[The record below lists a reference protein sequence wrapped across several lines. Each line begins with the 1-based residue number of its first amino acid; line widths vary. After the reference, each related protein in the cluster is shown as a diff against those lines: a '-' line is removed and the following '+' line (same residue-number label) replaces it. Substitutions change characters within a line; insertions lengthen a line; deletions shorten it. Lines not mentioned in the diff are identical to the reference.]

1 MLRVSNE
8 NMFQL
13 VIDTFRTRSSDIFEA
28 LQQHLFLSIVSIL
41 IATVISVPT
50 GILIARRKKIAE
62 PVIGIASVF
71 QTVPSLAL
79 FGFLLPIFGIGN
91 ITAIIALSIYALLPI
106 LRNTYTGILSV
117 DQSAVEAGRG
127 MGMTNNQILR
137 MIELPL
143 ALPIIMAGLR
153 TATVL
158 TIGVATLAAFIGAGG
173 LGDIIYRGLS
183 TTRNELVLA
192 GAIPAA
198 VLAIVIDLILKR
210 VEMATDP
217 KRRKKISWKKA
228 LYVLIPVAILVGF
241 FGLRGGTSKDTI
253 VIAGKKWT
261 EQYILPYIIAEYVKD
276 KTNYKVKVED
286 GLGETPILTEAIQKG
301 DIDMFVEYTGT
312 GLLTILKEKYNP
324 QLTPDQV
331 YNKVKQGYH
340 DRYQIEWLKPFGFQN
355 TYALALNTEKYKQL
369 GAKTDSDLAPL
380 SSQLTF
386 GGPTEFYEREDGYTP
401 MIKTYGL
408 SFKNH
413 NSLDP
418 NLMYNAVKEG
428 KVDVIPAYTTD
439 GRIVRYH
446 LGVLKDD
453 KKFFPP
459 YYAAPIVREDT
470 LKRFPKLKNI
480 LNELSG
486 KISEKDMA
494 EMNAKVDLD
503 KQDPRDVAREF
514 LKKKALIH

>member
-1 MLRVSNE
+1 MSNE

-13 VIDTFRTRSSDIFEA
+13 VIDTFRTRGSDILEA
-28 LQQHLFLSIVSIL
+28 LQQHLFLSLVPIL
-41 IATVISVPT
+41 IATLISIPA
-50 GILIARRKKIAE
+50 GIFIARRKKLADV
-62 PVIGIASVF
+62 VIGIASVF

-79 FGFLLPIFGIGN
+79 FGFLLPIFGIGSV
-91 ITAIIALSIYALLPI
+91 TAIIALTIYALLPI

-127 MGMTNNQILR
+127 MGMTKHQILR

-198 VLAIVIDLILKR
+198 LLAIVIDFILKR
-210 VEMATDP
+210 IEIATDP
-217 KRRKKISWKKA
+217 KKRKNLSWKKP
-228 LYVLIPVAILVGF
+228 LFIIVPVIVLVSFLGF
-241 FGLRGGTSKDTI
+241 RGGTSQDTI

-276 KTNYKVKVED
+276 KTHYNVKVEE
-286 GLGETPILTEAIQKG
+286 GLGETPILTEAIKKG

-324 QLTPDQV
+324 KLSPKDV
-331 YNKVKQGYH
+331 YNKVKQGYSEKYH
-340 DRYQIEWLKPFGFQN
+340 LAWLKPLGFEN
-355 TYALALNTEKYKQL
+355 TYALALNQEKYHQL
-369 GAKTDSDLAPL
+369 GVKTISELAPA
-380 SSQLTF
+380 SSQLVF
-386 GGPTEFYEREDGYTP
+386 GGPTEFFEREDGYTP
-401 MIKTYGL
+401 LVQTYNL
-408 SFKNH
+408 SFKDKRT
-413 NSLDP
+413 LDP
-418 NLMYNAVKEG
+418 NLMYDAVKEG

-439 GRIVRYH
+439 GRIVRFH
-446 LGVLKDD
+446 LGLLKDD
-453 KKFFPP
+453 KHYFPP
-459 YYAAPIVREDT
+459 YYAAPVVREET
-470 LKRFPKLKNI
+470 LKKFPKLKDAV
-480 LNELSG
+480 NELAG

-503 KQDPRDVAREF
+503 KQDPHEVATEF
-514 LKKKALIH
+514 LKKKGLLK

>member
-1 MLRVSNE
+1 MSNE

-13 VIDTFRTRSSDIFEA
+13 MIDTFRTRWTEIFEA
-28 LQQHLFLSIVSIL
+28 LQQHLFLSLVSIL
-41 IATVISVPT
+41 IATLISIPT
-50 GILIARRKKIAE
+50 GIFIARRRKIAE
-62 PVIGIASVF
+62 PIIGIASVF

-79 FGFLLPIFGIGN
+79 FGFLLPFFGIGN
-91 ITAIIALSIYALLPI
+91 VTAIIALTIYALLPI

-127 MGMTNNQILR
+127 MGMTKNQILR

-158 TIGVATLAAFIGAGG
+158 TIGVATLAAFIGGGG

-198 VLAIVIDLILKR
+198 ILAIVIDLILKR
-210 VEMATDP
+210 FEIASDP
-217 KRRKKISWKKA
+217 KKRKKIPWKKA
-228 LYVLIPVAILVGF
+228 LFIIIPVAILISF
-241 FGLRGGTSKDTI
+241 FGLRGGNSNDTI

-261 EQYILPYIIAEYVKD
+261 EQYILPYIVAEYVKE
-276 KTNYKVKVED
+276 KTDYKVKVEE
-286 GLGETPILTEAIQKG
+286 GLGETPILTEAIKKG
-301 DIDMFVEYTGT
+301 DIDMYVEYTGT

-324 QLTPDQV
+324 QLSPDQV
-331 YNKVKQGYH
+331 YDKVKKGYH
-340 DRYQIEWLKPFGFQN
+340 VKYQIEWLKPFGFQN
-355 TYALALNTEKYKQL
+355 TYALALNQEKFNQL
-369 GAKTDSDLAPL
+369 GIKTDSELAPQ
-380 SSQLTF
+380 SSKLIF
-386 GGPTEFYEREDGYTP
+386 GGPTEFYEREDGYDP
-401 MIKTYGL
+401 MIETYGL
-408 SFKNH
+408 NFKEH
-413 NSLDP
+413 ISLDP
-418 NLMYNAVKEG
+418 NLMYAAVKEG

-459 YYAAPIVREDT
+459 YFAAPIVREDT
-470 LKRFPKLKNI
+470 LKKFPKLKGI
-480 LNELSG
+480 INELGG
-486 KISEKDMA
+486 KISENDMA

-514 LKKKALIH
+514 LKKKGLIK

>member
-1 MLRVSNE
+1 
-8 NMFQL
+8 MFQL
-13 VIDTFRTRSSDIFEA
+13 VIDTFRTRWTDILEA

-41 IATVISVPT
+41 IAALISIPS
-50 GILIARRKKIAE
+50 GIFIARRRRIAE

-79 FGFLLPIFGIGN
+79 FGFLLPFFGIGSV
-91 ITAIIALSIYALLPI
+91 TAIIALTIYALLPI

-127 MGMTNNQILR
+127 MGMTKNQILR

-198 VLAIVIDLILKR
+198 ILAIVIDYILKR
-210 VEMATDP
+210 IEIATDP
-217 KRRKKISWKKA
+217 QKRKKFSWKKA
-228 LYVLIPVAILVGF
+228 MFIIVPVTVLALF
-241 FGLRGGTSKDTI
+241 FGLRGGTSQDTI

-261 EQYILPYIIAEYVKD
+261 EQYILPYVIAEYVKD
-276 KTNYKVKVED
+276 KTHYKVKVEE
-286 GLGETPILTEAIQKG
+286 GLGETPILTEAIKKG

-312 GLLTILKEKYNP
+312 GLLTILKGKYNP
-324 QLTPDQV
+324 QLSADEV
-331 YNKVKQGYH
+331 YNKVKKGYSEKYH
-340 DRYQIEWLKPFGFQN
+340 IEWLKPFGFEN
-355 TYALALNTEKYKQL
+355 TYALALNPEKYNEV
-369 GAKTDSDLAPL
+369 GVKTITDLASK
-380 SSQLTF
+380 SSQLIF

-401 MIKTYGL
+401 LVKTYGL
-408 SFKNH
+408 MFKDH
-413 NSLDP
+413 RSLDP
-418 NLMYNAVKEG
+418 NLMYSAVKEG

-439 GRIVRYH
+439 GRIVRFH
-446 LGVLKDD
+446 LGMLKDD

-459 YYAAPIVREDT
+459 YYAVPIVREET
-470 LKRFPKLKNI
+470 LRTFPKLKI
-480 LNELSG
+480 IINELGG

-514 LKKKALIH
+514 LKKKGLIK